1 MPNEQRAPPKR
12 NSAAS
17 DPITRAPAVPSR
29 EQPSAVLL
37 SGGIEST
44 TLLHEHQH
52 HTLVALFLN
61 YGQRAARREAL
72 AAREQCDGLG
82 IRMKILDAR
91 ALGHE
96 IGGLR
101 RARFHVPLPQ
111 RNLFAIAAGV
121 NWVSAAGGRYLY
133 LGLNAEDAAHDAS
146 AAPHHVGALSDL
158 MEALSGVLVAA
169 PYLSFSKA
177 EVVTR
182 GISLGVDYGKTYSCL
197 RGRKRH
203 CGRCPQCVARR
214 RAMAHAGAQEENGFY
229 ESSP

>member
-1 MPNEQRAPPKR
+1 M
-12 NSAAS
+12 
-17 DPITRAPAVPSR
+17 
-29 EQPSAVLL
+29 LL

-44 TLLHEHQH
+44 TLLYEFRH
-52 HTLVALFLN
+52 HALTALFVD
-61 YGQRAARREAL
+61 YGQRAARREML
-72 AAREQCDGLG
+72 AARGRCDDLG
-82 IRMKILDAR
+82 IRMTVLDAR
-91 ALGHE
+91 ALGRE

-101 RARFHVPLPQ
+101 PVRFHVPLPA
-111 RNLFAIAAGV
+111 RNLFAMAAGV

-169 PYLSFSKA
+169 PYLSLSKA

-182 GISLGVDYGKTYSCL
+182 GLGLGVDYGNTYSCL

-214 RAMAHAGAQEENGFY
+214 RAMAHAGAQEESGFY
-229 ESSP
+229 ESS